1 MASFIMRSLGRGG
14 IRGLPSLPRAVV
26 SARASVCRSLSGGPH
41 AALEAATHSGLSRS
55 VRDARSIFSAS
66 VLGGVFLSF
75 SGMLYCHVTG
85 GSPGLKA
92 SNPGLHALVGGLVF
106 PTGLSMIVLTGGDL
120 LTSNF
125 YYQSFPI
132 FAQPSLAVAHLRNAA
147 RVLAVSTAGNAV
159 SSILAASAVSTF
171 IFPPHSAAAD
181 AAARLCE
188 RKLQQG
194 TTAVF
199 VKAIA
204 ANFLVCT
211 AVFMALTSATPAGK
225 IAALWGPITCFVTL
239 GLEHSVA
246 NMFLLPFGFFSG
258 ADVSGAAILTD
269 NLIPVIVGNGVGAVV
284 FARLKLSPASMR
296 GLRDK
301 FKLTE

>member
-1 MASFIMRSLGRGG
+1 M
-14 IRGLPSLPRAVV
+14 
-26 SARASVCRSLSGGPH
+26 
-41 AALEAATHSGLSRS
+41 EAATHSGLSRS
-55 VRDARSIFSAS
+55 LRDVQSLFSAS
-66 VLGGVFLSF
+66 FLGGVFLSF

-92 SNPGLHALVGGLVF
+92 SNPGLHSLVGGLVF

-132 FAQPSLAVAHLRNAA
+132 FAQPAHAAEHLRTAA
-147 RVLAVSTAGNAV
+147 RVLVVSTAGNAASSFLAAAAV
-159 SSILAASAVSTF
+159 SSF
-171 IFPPHSAAAD
+171 IFPPNTVAAD

-188 RKLQQG
+188 RKLGQG
-194 TTAVF
+194 MPTVF
-199 VKAIA
+199 AKAIA

-246 NMFLLPFGFFSG
+246 NMFLLPFGYLSG
-258 ADVSGAAILTD
+258 ADVSAAAIFTD
-269 NLIPVIVGNGVGAVV
+269 NLIPVIIGNGVGAVA
-284 FARLKLSPASMR
+284 FARLKLSPSAMR

-301 FKLTE
+301 FNIVV